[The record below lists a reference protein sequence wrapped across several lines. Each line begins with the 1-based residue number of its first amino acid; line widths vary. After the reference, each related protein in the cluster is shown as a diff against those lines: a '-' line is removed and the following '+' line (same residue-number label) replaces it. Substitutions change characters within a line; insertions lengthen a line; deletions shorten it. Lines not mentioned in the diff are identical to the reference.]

1 MRNTVY
7 LDDVVIY
14 SDTWSEHIQ
23 RIRALFDKLVWAG
36 STIHF
41 AKRDFA
47 KATVTYMGK
56 AVTQVQVCMLQDKVA
71 STVEYPALNTN
82 KELTRFLGMVGCYQI
97 CLVRQ
102 I

>member
-1 MRNTVY
+1 MY

-14 SDTWSEHIQ
+14 SDTWSEHIK
-23 RIRALFDKLVWAG
+23 RIHALFDKLVWAG
-36 STIHF
+36 STINF
-41 AKRDFA
+41 AKCDFA
-47 KATVTYMGK
+47 KATVTYLGK
-56 AVTQVQVCMLQDKVA
+56 VVTQGQVCMLQDKVA

-82 KELTRFLGMVGCYQI
+82 KELMRFLGMVGCYQI